1 LELEEIIYKHA
12 LANAVKHEGRA
23 QVGPV
28 VSKVLAERPD
38 LKAKVKE
45 VVEMAKKVVERVNSM
60 PLEDQMREIQRY
72 PEVME
77 EKKKRKRRSSPLTER

>member
-1 LELEEIIYKHA
+1 
-12 LANAVKHEGRA
+12 
-23 QVGPV
+23 V